1 MWAKGA
7 KYYFV
12 TQHILP
18 FRLMKLC
25 NNLNEVTENSLI
37 KSKIGCQGN
46 KLYQIMLKYGIFSKI
61 LEFDIFLEINSI
73 EV

>member
-7 KYYFV
+7 KYSFCN
-12 TQHILP
+12 TAHTTI
-18 FRLMKLC
+18 RLMKLC

-46 KLYQIMLKYGIFSKI
+46 ESDKIVKIRYFSKI

>member
-1 MWAKGA
+1 MGERSKIFFCNTAQ
-7 KYYFV
+7 
-12 TQHILP
+12 TTI
-18 FRLMKLC
+18 RLMKLC
-25 NNLNEVTENSLI
+25 NNLNEVTEDSLI

-46 KLYQIMLKYGIFSKI
+46 KLDKNHAKIQYFSKI